1 MAART
6 RKSATE
12 TRQVLVILSNRFR
25 PSEEPRFL
33 EIRCQSDGTILSE
46 KRLSRPPGKAVYDEV
61 WENNDARQSLDS
73 CKSVK
78 RHYKHPLIKPPAPAP
93 APAAKSAA
101 KSATKPTAKS
111 AARRTQG

>member
-1 MAART
+1 MAAQT

-25 PSEEPRFL
+25 PLEEPRFL
-33 EIRCQSDGTILSE
+33 EICCQSDGTILSE
-46 KRLSRPPGKAVYDEV
+46 KRLRRPPAKAVYDEV

-78 RHYKHPLIKPPAPAP
+78 RHYKHRLIKPPVAAPKPVAE
-93 APAAKSAA
+93 PAARPAS
-101 KSATKPTAKS
+101 KP
-111 AARRTQG
+111 AARQTKG